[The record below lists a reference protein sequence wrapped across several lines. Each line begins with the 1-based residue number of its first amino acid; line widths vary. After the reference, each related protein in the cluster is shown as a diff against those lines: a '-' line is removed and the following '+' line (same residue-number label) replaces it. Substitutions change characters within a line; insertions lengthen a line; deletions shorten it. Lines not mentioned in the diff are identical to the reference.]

1 MEEKLLKVFKL
12 ADKLNSKN
20 TKKYEEIHYEAHDS
34 HKLQIC
40 IIRKK
45 DYSYIERCEICI
57 TENSEEKWNNVIT
70 LFDIFVG
77 GVRNMNKKE
86 SVAYRTDSTRNNASF
101 YI

>member
-20 TKKYEEIHYEAHDS
+20 SKIYAEIHYEANDS

-40 IIRKK
+40 IRRKK

-77 GVRNMNKKE
+77 GVRNE
-86 SVAYRTDSTRNNASF
+86 
-101 YI
+101 